1 MDYSTGGGGGGS
13 WGSTP
18 NNLNAIFYRERD
30 AIYDAL
36 RRGENPYGS
45 YENAVNSIYNT
56 YGRGS
61 GVSFQEVQGIIRE
74 AYNAAGGGTSGTS
87 GGTSGG
93 SSGPSYVRANLGD
106 KIAALNQLYDLIYGD
121 LNNLTQTRKSDLEK
135 QYGEQR
141 GNLQTQYEKNQA
153 ILPNAF
159 VARGTRYSSDYENA
173 ARDAADTYN
182 QNLNS
187 IQQDQDAKFAQ
198 IGQQYQSALS
208 GYQAARANLG
218 GINPNFYGTQGDLD
232 AVRGQLDQQANNLS
246 AERSKLMT
254 DSQYRNTLNSIAPTQ
269 NMGASALQEQLAKI
283 TNSSIPGYAKDT
295 IAKGLIKQSG
305 EDPNYYTDY
314 YEKLKGGLSTPLQ

>member
-13 WGSTP
+13 WGTTP
-18 NNLNAIFYRERD
+18 NDLNAIFYRERD

-56 YGRGS
+56 YGRDS

-74 AYNAAGGGTSGTS
+74 AYNAAGGGTSG
-87 GGTSGG
+87 GTSGG
-93 SSGPSYVRANLGD
+93 SSGPSYVRANLSD
-106 KIAALNQLYDLIYGD
+106 KIGALNQLYDLIYGD
-121 LNNLTQTRKSDLEK
+121 LNNLTQSRKSDLEK

-141 GNLQTQYEKNQA
+141 TGLQSQYEKNQA
-153 ILPNAF
+153 VMPNAF
-159 VARGTRYSSDYENA
+159 AAKGIRDSSYYERA
-173 ARDAADTYN
+173 ATDAADTYN
-182 QNLNS
+182 SNLNS
-187 IQQDQDAKFAQ
+187 IQQDQDAKLAQ

-208 GYQAARANLG
+208 GYQAARSGLSSY
-218 GINPNFYGTQGDLD
+218 NPNFYGTQAELD
-232 AVRGQLDQQANNLS
+232 QQRNQLDQQANNLS

-254 DSQYRNTLNSIAPTQ
+254 DSQYRSSLNNIAPTQ

>member
-13 WGSTP
+13 WGTTP
-18 NNLNAIFYRERD
+18 NDLNAIFYRERD

-56 YGRGS
+56 YGRDS

-93 SSGPSYVRANLGD
+93 SSGPSYVRANLSD
-106 KIAALNQLYDLIYGD
+106 KIGALNQLYDLIYGD
-121 LNNLTQTRKSDLEK
+121 LNNLTQSRKSDLEK

-141 GNLQTQYEKNQA
+141 TGLQSQYEKNQA
-153 ILPNAF
+153 VMPNAF
-159 VARGTRYSSDYENA
+159 AAKGIRDSSYYERA
-173 ARDAADTYN
+173 ATDAADTYN
-182 QNLNS
+182 SNLNS
-187 IQQDQDAKFAQ
+187 IQQDQDAKLAQ

-208 GYQAARANLG
+208 GYQAARSGLSSY
-218 GINPNFYGTQGDLD
+218 NPNFYGTQAELD
-232 AVRGQLDQQANNLS
+232 QQRNQLDQQANNLS

-254 DSQYRNTLNSIAPTQ
+254 DSQYRSSLNNIAPTQ

>member
-13 WGSTP
+13 WGGGGTIYAFNKAQYVPDKNAFYSIIQQYEDAGYSPKQIADQFSNNPFGISYQELFDGSSQRTTST
-18 NNLNAIFYRERD
+18 
-30 AIYDAL
+30 
-36 RRGENPYGS
+36 
-45 YENAVNSIYNT
+45 
-56 YGRGS
+56 GS
-61 GVSFQEVQGIIRE
+61 GVARPAFVS
-74 AYNAAGGGTSGTS
+74 
-87 GGTSGG
+87 
-93 SSGPSYVRANLGD
+93 ANLSD
-106 KIAALNQLYDLIYGD
+106 KLGALNQLYDLIYGD
-121 LNNLTQTRKSDLEK
+121 LNNLAQTRKSDLEK

-141 GNLQTQYEKNQA
+141 GNLQKQYEKNQA

-182 QNLNS
+182 TNLNS
-187 IQQDQDAKFAQ
+187 IQQDQDAKMAQ
-198 IGQQYQSALS
+198 VGQQYQSALS
-208 GYQAARANLG
+208 GYQAARSNLSSF
-218 GINPNFYGTQGDLD
+218 NPNFYGSQQDLD

-254 DSQYRNTLNSIAPTQ
+254 DSQYRNTLNTIAPTQ

-295 IAKGLIKQSG
+295 IAQGLIKQSG